1 MEGTLLLAAIVLAAL
16 VIRTAVEELRE
27 PGRGRAR
34 WAFLTDR
41 RALTAGGVVLVALGT
56 LGWLLA
62 GGQGVVWACL
72 AAVLAAYATNSQGRD
87 G

>member
-41 RALTAGGVVLVALGT
+41 RALTAGGVVLVALG
-56 LGWLLA
+56 WLLA

-87 G
+87 T